1 MHGFYHTL
9 RFRGVGG
16 RAPPRSRRRLQPL
29 SKGDTLVVMK
39 TYIISL
45 TIIGIASLSM
55 AWMPAITQR
64 LRISYAILYV
74 LIGVLLYS
82 LVDTLPWPNP
92 IWEEAYAVHL
102 TELIII
108 ISLMGAGLKI
118 DQRFSFT
125 QWHIPFRLVTVTMV
139 FSIAVVAVVSW
150 WMLGFDP
157 ASALLLGAVLAPT
170 DPVLASDV
178 QVGPPREQRH
188 DNVRFSLTAE
198 AGLNDG
204 MAFPF
209 TWLAIAVATA
219 AEPAQTAW
227 EAWLWRD
234 LVYRIVAGIVSG
246 FLLGKL
252 LAYLVLYLPD
262 RNITLLTRDGFV
274 AISTTLT
281 VYGITELLH
290 GYGFI
295 AVFVTAITLRNYEM
309 QHAYHGELH
318 AFTDQIERI
327 LVAVMLI
334 LFGGSLV
341 TGLFQALTWNM
352 AFFSLACVFLIR
364 PAAGMIALLG
374 TPLHI
379 KEKLAISFFGIKG
392 IGAFFYLAFALHQA
406 SFRHGEALWS
416 VVGFCVLV
424 SIAIHGITAPYSMH
438 KLRKQFE
445 KTIE

>member
-1 MHGFYHTL
+1 
-9 RFRGVGG
+9 
-16 RAPPRSRRRLQPL
+16 
-29 SKGDTLVVMK
+29 MK
-39 TYIISL
+39 SYLISL
-45 TIIGIASLSM
+45 TLIGMASLGM

-64 LRISYAILYV
+64 FRISYSILYV

-82 LVDTLPWPNP
+82 LVDVLPWPNP
-92 IWEEAYAVHL
+92 IWEETYAVHL

-108 ISLMGAGLKI
+108 ISLMGTGLKI
-118 DQRFSFT
+118 DQRFSLT
-125 QWHIPFRLVTVTMV
+125 QWRIPFCLVTVTMV
-139 FSIAVVAVVSW
+139 FSIALVAVVSW

-178 QVGPPREQRH
+178 QVGPPLEGRH
-188 DNVRFSLTAE
+188 DNVRFALTAE

-219 AEPAQTAW
+219 ATPAQTAW
-227 EAWLWRD
+227 EMWLWRD
-234 LVYRIVAGIVSG
+234 LVYRIVAGIASG

-262 RNITLLTRDGFV
+262 KSITLLTRDGFV
-274 AISTTLT
+274 AISTTLM
-281 VYGITELLH
+281 VYGVTELLH

-309 QHAYHGELH
+309 EHEYHGHLH

-341 TGLFQALTWNM
+341 TGLLDTLTWNM
-352 AFFSLACVFLIR
+352 ALFSLACILLIR
-364 PAAGMIALLG
+364 PAAGIAALIG
-374 TPLHI
+374 ANLHV

-392 IGAFFYLAFALHQA
+392 IGSFFYLAFALEQA
-406 SFRHGEALWS
+406 SFRHEAELWS
-416 VVGFCVLV
+416 AVGLCVLV
-424 SIAIHGITAPYSMH
+424 SITVHGVTAPYSIH

-445 KTIE
+445 QPLE

>member
-1 MHGFYHTL
+1 
-9 RFRGVGG
+9 
-16 RAPPRSRRRLQPL
+16 
-29 SKGDTLVVMK
+29 MK
-39 TYIISL
+39 SYLISL
-45 TIIGIASLSM
+45 TLIGMASLGM
-55 AWMPAITQR
+55 AWMPAVAKQ
-64 LRISYAILYV
+64 LRISYSVLYS
-74 LIGVLLYS
+74 LLGVLLYS
-82 LVDTLPWPNP
+82 LVDALPWPNP

-108 ISLMGAGLKI
+108 ISLMGTGLKI
-118 DQRFSFT
+118 DQPFSLT
-125 QWHIPFRLVTVTMV
+125 QWKIPFRLITVTMV
-139 FSIAVVAVVSW
+139 LSIALVGVVSW

-170 DPVLASDV
+170 DPVLAADV
-178 QVGPPREQRH
+178 QVGPPLERRH

-219 AEPAQTAW
+219 ATPAETAW
-227 EAWLWRD
+227 EVWLWRD
-234 LVYRIVAGIVSG
+234 LGYRIVAGMASG

-262 RNITLLTRDGFV
+262 KNMALLTRDGFV
-274 AISTTLT
+274 AISITLT
-281 VYGITELLH
+281 VYGVTELLH

-295 AVFVTAITLRNYEM
+295 AVFVTALTLRNYEM
-309 QHAYHGELH
+309 EHEYHGNLH

-341 TGLFQALTWNM
+341 TGLLNMLTWKM
-352 AFFSLACVFLIR
+352 ALFGLACIFLIR
-364 PAAGMIALLG
+364 PAAGMAALRG
-374 TPLHI
+374 ATLHA

-392 IGAFFYLAFALHQA
+392 IGSFFYLAFALQQA
-406 SFRHGEALWS
+406 SFRDEKELWS

-424 SIAIHGITAPYSMH
+424 SITVHGVTAPYSID

-445 KTIE
+445 KQVE

>member
-1 MHGFYHTL
+1 
-9 RFRGVGG
+9 
-16 RAPPRSRRRLQPL
+16 
-29 SKGDTLVVMK
+29 MK
-39 TYIISL
+39 SYIISL

-55 AWMPAITQR
+55 AWMPAITKQI
-64 LRISYAILYV
+64 RISYSILYV
-74 LIGVLLYS
+74 LLGVLLYS
-82 LVDTLPWPNP
+82 LVDALPWPNP
-92 IWEEAYAVHL
+92 IWEEVYAVHL

-108 ISLMGAGLKI
+108 ISLMGTGLKI
-118 DQRFSFT
+118 DQPFSLT
-125 QWHIPFRLVTVTMV
+125 QWKIPFRLVTVTMV
-139 FSIAVVAVVSW
+139 CSIALMGVVSW

-178 QVGPPREQRH
+178 QVGPPLEKRH

-219 AEPAQTAW
+219 ATPAETAW
-227 EAWLWRD
+227 EVWLWRD
-234 LVYRIVAGIVSG
+234 LGYRIVAGMASG

-262 RNITLLTRDGFV
+262 KNMALLTRDGFV
-274 AISTTLT
+274 AISITLT
-281 VYGITELLH
+281 VYGVTELLH

-295 AVFVTAITLRNYEM
+295 AVFVTALTLRNYEM
-309 QHAYHGELH
+309 EHEYHGNLH

-341 TGLFQALTWNM
+341 TGLLNMLTWKM
-352 AFFSLACVFLIR
+352 ALFGLACIFLIR
-364 PAAGMIALLG
+364 PAAGMAALRG
-374 TPLHI
+374 ATMHA

-392 IGAFFYLAFALHQA
+392 IGSFFYLAFALQQA
-406 SFRHGEALWS
+406 SFRDEKELWS

-424 SIAIHGITAPYSMH
+424 SITVHGVTAPYSID

-445 KTIE
+445 KQVE